1 MQGVQMAGMKRFPLV
16 RTAGIARASV
26 KLPKCAAPGC
36 RVRFVKLKPNQVVC
50 GEECALRLVESENA
64 KAARKAEKQRKAA
77 EKLERDTDKARREAL
92 KTIPQL
98 IEEAQVDFNTFIR
111 LRDNG
116 RSCISCTATLR
127 LGGVG
132 GGFDCGHYRSRGAAG
147 HLRFVE
153 NNAFGQ
159 CKRCNDYLSG
169 NAVAMRLGAIQRIGL
184 AAVEAVEQD
193 NTPRKWTR
201 EGLRAIKAKY
211 QAKAAELRKAANE

>member
-1 MQGVQMAGMKRFPLV
+1 MAGLKRSPLV
-16 RTAGIARASV
+16 RKDPETERLTIKAKKCKVCRAPFIPVRPMQIACGPLCAYAYAGKVAEG
-26 KLPKCAAPGC
+26 K
-36 RVRFVKLKPNQVVC
+36 
-50 GEECALRLVESENA
+50 A
-64 KAARKAEKQRKAA
+64 KQERKADKA
-77 EKLERDTDKARREAL
+77 KLETL

-98 IEEAQVDFNTFIR
+98 IAEAQIAFNSFIR

-116 RSCISCTATLR
+116 RSCISCTATLN

-159 CKRCNDYLSG
+159 CKRCNHQLAGS
-169 NAVAMRLGAIQRIGL
+169 AVAMRLGAIQRIGL

-193 NTPRKWTR
+193 NAPRKWTKDA
-201 EGLRAIKAKY
+201 LRAIKAEY
-211 QAKAAELRKAANE
+211 QAKANELRKAQQ

>member
-1 MQGVQMAGMKRFPLV
+1 MAGLKRSPLV
-16 RTAGIARASV
+16 RKDPETARLTIKAKKCKVCRAPFIPVRPMQIACGP
-26 KLPKCAAPGC
+26 LCAHAY
-36 RVRFVKLKPNQVVC
+36 
-50 GEECALRLVESENA
+50 AA
-64 KAARKAEKQRKAA
+64 KVAEGKAKQERKADKA
-77 EKLERDTDKARREAL
+77 KLETL

-98 IEEAQVDFNTFIR
+98 IAEAQIAFNTFIR

-116 RSCISCTATLR
+116 RSCISCTATLN

-159 CKRCNDYLSG
+159 CKRCNDYLAG

-193 NTPRKWTR
+193 NAPRKWTKDL
-201 EGLRAIKAKY
+201 LRAIKAEY
-211 QAKAAELRKAANE
+211 QAKANELRKAQQ

>member
-1 MQGVQMAGMKRFPLV
+1 MAGLKRSPLV
-16 RTAGIARASV
+16 RTAGIARTSV

-36 RVRFVKLKPNQVVC
+36 RVRFVPDNPKQEVC
-50 GEECALRLVESENA
+50 GIECAAVLGTSRAA
-64 KAARKAEKQRKAA
+64 KEARKVEKQRKAA
-77 EKLERDTDKARREAL
+77 EKLERDTDTSRREAL
-92 KTIPQL
+92 KTIPEL
-98 IEEAQVDFNTFIR
+98 REEAQVAFNTFIR

-116 RSCISCTATLR
+116 RSCISCTATLN

-159 CKRCNDYLSG
+159 CKRCNDYLAG

-193 NTPRKWTR
+193 NAPRKWTKDA
-201 EGLRAIKAKY
+201 LRAIKAEY
-211 QAKAAELRKAANE
+211 QAKANELRKAANE